1 MSTFKPKRIGGAEL
15 ARVIA
20 PAVANLP
27 PAAVPQPSPELSAA
41 PKRERTEQINFR
53 ASREMAELVARL
65 AVEHGSVRRLF
76 ARLLRDAGH
85 AVPEADLAP
94 PPGRKRLTDETV

>member
-1 MSTFKPKRIGGAEL
+1 VSTFKPKRIGGAEL

-27 PAAVPQPSPELSAA
+27 PAAVPLPSPELRAH
-41 PKRERTEQINFR
+41 KRERTEQINFR
-53 ASREMAELVARL
+53 ASPQMAQLVARL

-85 AVPEADLAP
+85 DVPESDLAP
-94 PPGRKRLTDETV
+94 PPGRRRVGTS

>member
-27 PAAVPQPSPELSAA
+27 PAAVSQSSPEA
-41 PKRERTEQINFR
+41 PPVLKRERTEQINFR

-65 AVEHGSVRRLF
+65 ALEHGSVRRLF

-85 AVPEADLAP
+85 DVPEADLAP
-94 PPGRKRLTDETV
+94 PPGRRRLAEDAA

>member
-27 PAAVPQPSPELSAA
+27 PASLPPSEASPA

-53 ASREMAELVARL
+53 ASREMAELVAHL

-94 PPGRKRLTDETV
+94 PPGRRRLADETT

>member
-1 MSTFKPKRIGGAEL
+1 M
-15 ARVIA
+15 
-20 PAVANLP
+20 ANLP
-27 PAAVPQPSPELSAA
+27 PASLPSSEALPA
-41 PKRERTEQINFR
+41 PKRERTEQINFW

-94 PPGRKRLTDETV
+94 PPGRRRLANEAA

>member
-1 MSTFKPKRIGGAEL
+1 MSTFKPKRLGGAEL
-15 ARVIA
+15 ARIIA

-27 PAAVPQPSPELSAA
+27 PAGVPEPSPETS
-41 PKRERTEQINFR
+41 PVQKRERTEQINFR

-85 AVPEADLAP
+85 DVPESDLAP
-94 PPGRKRLTDETV
+94 PPGRRRLAEDAA

>member
-15 ARVIA
+15 MRAIA
-20 PAVANLP
+20 PAVASLP
-27 PAAVPQPSPELSAA
+27 PASLPPSDVSPA

-94 PPGRKRLTDETV
+94 PPGRRRLANGAP

>member
-27 PAAVPQPSPELSAA
+27 PASLPPSEASPAS
-41 PKRERTEQINFR
+41 KRERTEQINFR
-53 ASREMAELVARL
+53 ASREMAELVALL

-85 AVPEADLAP
+85 TVPEADLAP
-94 PPGRKRLTDETV
+94 PPGRRRLADETT